1 MCSNLLATRIL
12 ILSRVLVIPCED
24 TVHYLQSKLSLSQFY
39 TNYSIMAM
47 STIETGPKLNWTRD
61 NQMYERYRV
70 WKKKVE
76 FIFCSALA
84 DSTPKQLV
92 SYLKYWMADQGIP
105 LIEKWEST
113 GKLDYSNAE
122 ETPATEG
129 GRRRILLS
137 GYKVQTYWDLLDE
150 EFKPK
155 GNKLLSIIE
164 LWTRSKQGDKPLNQW
179 LTQVY
184 NLVNICKYPE
194 DSTDRII
201 RDVLIVG
208 CNSNHARDKIIQQ
221 GEAVTLNQV
230 IEILQAEES
239 AYSTMKQIQDCEEKP
254 PASIYYQAYDS
265 RSKKSKNPSNE
276 QNSSSSS
283 PTGSKRKCFRC
294 GEPFSRQHM
303 KECRAQNVTCNGCG
317 IKGHLK
323 KCCKKSGN
331 FPKDSSNQQNNQSP
345 STGSSRMNFASTLPQ
360 TEAEFFDEKG
370 LLKHYN
376 PQVPQQ
382 HTGSMFI
389 LKKVQDPNNAILLSE
404 DGVEIQHNTSTS
416 VSDPDPAPI
425 LSPDFP
431 FQEFPLREVVNQS
444 QIDYYSIS
452 DTSDPRENSNSSRK
466 AAKSTDLP
474 LKSCLAN
481 RSHKELREI
490 KGSAISTAPTQ
501 SSRDFNTIS
510 ISDNCAT
517 RKSIPG
523 ITPRIMTDNPSITT
537 TSPVETGVTAIQAE
551 IPEEIQVHSSNYR
564 SVIPTDTQ
572 ALTALQNLISD
583 DFQAKN
589 THSTQRKGEET
600 PDTRPDIQDK
610 AFQLIQKIHNQL
622 QQVQWDLQR
631 LHSLHKYEN

>member
-1 MCSNLLATRIL
+1 
-12 ILSRVLVIPCED
+12 
-24 TVHYLQSKLSLSQFY
+24 
-39 TNYSIMAM
+39 MA
-47 STIETGPKLNWTRD
+47 ITGPKLNWTRD
-61 NQMYERYRV
+61 NQMYECYRV

-92 SYLKYWMADQGIP
+92 SYLKYWMGDQGIP

-122 ETPATEG
+122 ETPATDG
-129 GRRRILLS
+129 GRRRILSS

-184 NLVNICKYPE
+184 NLVNIYKYPE

-239 AYSTMKQIQDCEEKP
+239 AYSTMQQIQGYEKKS
-254 PASIYYQAYDS
+254 PASIYYQSYDS
-265 RSKKSKNPSNE
+265 RSKKSKTPSNE
-276 QNSSSSS
+276 QNSSSS
-283 PTGSKRKCFRC
+283 PTGSKKKCFRC

-331 FPKDSSNQQNNQSP
+331 FPKDDSKRQNQSS
-345 STGSSRMNFASTLPQ
+345 STGTGRMNIATTLPQ

-370 LLKHYN
+370 VLKEYI
-376 PQVPQQ
+376 PQNQQQYQ
-382 HTGSMFI
+382 HTGSMFV
-389 LKKVQDPNNAILLSE
+389 LKKFQGNPSDDILFS
-404 DGVEIQHNTSTS
+404 DNGVEIQHNTSTS

-425 LSPDFP
+425 PSPDFP
-431 FQEFPLREVVNQS
+431 FQEFLLTEVVSQS
-444 QIDYYSIS
+444 QIDISSIS
-452 DTSDPRENSNSSRK
+452 DTSDPRETSNSSRK
-466 AAKSTDLP
+466 ATKSTDLP
-474 LKSCLAN
+474 LKSGLNSSPDEEMREN
-481 RSHKELREI
+481 RDLTV
-490 KGSAISTAPTQ
+490 STAPTQ
-501 SSRDFNTIS
+501 SSRDSSTIS
-510 ISDNCAT
+510 ISDNSAT
-517 RKSIPG
+517 RESFSG
-523 ITPRIMTDNPSITT
+523 ITTRIMTDNPSITT
-537 TSPVETGVTAIQAE
+537 TSPVETDVTAIPAE
-551 IPEEIQVHSSNYR
+551 IPEEVQMHSSNYR
-564 SVIPTDTQ
+564 SVMPTDIQ
-572 ALTALQNLISD
+572 ALSVLQGLVSD

-589 THSTQRKGEET
+589 THSTQRKREEA
-600 PDTRPDIQDK
+600 PDTRSNTQDET
-610 AFQLIQKIHNQL
+610 FQLIQKIHNQL

-631 LHSLHKYEN
+631 LHSLHKYKN

>member
-1 MCSNLLATRIL
+1 
-12 ILSRVLVIPCED
+12 
-24 TVHYLQSKLSLSQFY
+24 
-39 TNYSIMAM
+39 M
-47 STIETGPKLNWTRD
+47 STLETGPKLNWTRD

-92 SYLKYWMADQGIP
+92 SYLKYWMGDQGIP

-113 GKLDYSNAE
+113 GKLGFSNAE
-122 ETPATEG
+122 ETPATDG
-129 GRRRILLS
+129 GRRRILSS

-208 CNSNHARDKIIQQ
+208 CNSNHARDKIIRQ

-230 IEILQAEES
+230 IEILQTEES
-239 AYSTMKQIQDCEEKP
+239 AHSTMQQLQGYEKKST
-254 PASIYYQAYDS
+254 ASIYYQAYDS

-276 QNSSSSS
+276 QTSSSSPTG

-331 FPKDSSNQQNNQSP
+331 FPKDDSKRQNQSP
-345 STGSSRMNFASTLPQ
+345 STGTGRMNIATTLPQ

-370 LLKHYN
+370 VLKEYI
-376 PQVPQQ
+376 PQNQQQYQ
-382 HTGSMFI
+382 HTGSMFV
-389 LKKVQDPNNAILLSE
+389 LKKFQGNPNDDILFS
-404 DGVEIQHNTSTS
+404 DNGVEIQHNTSTS

-425 LSPDFP
+425 PSPDFP
-431 FQEFPLREVVNQS
+431 FQEFPLMEVVSQS
-444 QIDYYSIS
+444 QIDSSSIS
-452 DTSDPRENSNSSRK
+452 DMLVSRESSNSSRK
-466 AAKSTDLP
+466 ATKSTDLP
-474 LKSCLAN
+474 LQSGLNSSSDEEMREN
-481 RSHKELREI
+481 RDLTV
-490 KGSAISTAPTQ
+490 STAPTQ
-501 SSRDFNTIS
+501 SSRDSSTIS
-510 ISDNCAT
+510 ISDNSTT
-517 RKSIPG
+517 RESIPG
-523 ITPRIMTDNPSITT
+523 INPGIMTDTPSIPTT
-537 TSPVETGVTAIQAE
+537 YPVETDVTAIPAE
-551 IPEEIQVHSSNYR
+551 ISEEVQMHSSNYR
-564 SVIPTDTQ
+564 SVMPTDTQ

-600 PDTRPDIQDK
+600 PDTRSELQDET
-610 AFQLIQKIHNQL
+610 FQLIQKIHNQL

-631 LHSLHKYEN
+631 LHSLHKYKN

>member
-1 MCSNLLATRIL
+1 
-12 ILSRVLVIPCED
+12 
-24 TVHYLQSKLSLSQFY
+24 
-39 TNYSIMAM
+39 MAM
-47 STIETGPKLNWTRD
+47 STLETGPKLDWTRD
-61 NQMYERYRV
+61 NQMYERYRILR
-70 WKKKVE
+70 KKVE
-76 FIFCSALA
+76 FIFCSALV

-92 SYLKYWMADQGIP
+92 SYLKYWMGDQGIP

-129 GRRRILLS
+129 GRRRILSS
-137 GYKVQTYWDLLDE
+137 GYKIQTYWDLLDE

-208 CNSNHARDKIIQQ
+208 CNSNHARDKIIRQ
-221 GEAVTLNQV
+221 GEAITLNQV

-239 AYSTMKQIQDCEEKP
+239 AYSTMWQIQDYEKKP
-254 PASIYYQAYDS
+254 TASIHYQSYDS
-265 RSKKSKNPSNE
+265 RSKKSKAPSNE
-276 QNSSSSS
+276 QNSSSSPTGS
-283 PTGSKRKCFRC
+283 TGSKRKCFRC
-294 GEPFSRQHM
+294 GESCSRQHM

-331 FPKDSSNQQNNQSP
+331 FPKDSSNRQKQSSP
-345 STGSSRMNFASTLPQ
+345 TDPGRMNFASTLPQ

-370 LLKHYN
+370 LLKEYR
-376 PQVPQQ
+376 PPVQQ
-382 HTGSMFI
+382 QQQTGGMFA
-389 LKKVQDPNNAILLSE
+389 LKKIPI
-404 DGVEIQHNTSTS
+404 TSLTPSS
-416 VSDPDPAPI
+416 VSVPDPDPAPVP
-425 LSPDFP
+425 SPDFP
-431 FQEFPLREVVNQS
+431 FQEFPLTEVVTQS
-444 QIDYYSIS
+444 QIDSSSIS
-452 DTSDPRENSNSSRK
+452 DTLVSRECSNSSRK
-466 AAKSTDLP
+466 ATKSTDLP
-474 LKSCLAN
+474 LQSSLDSSIHEEMREN
-481 RSHKELREI
+481 RDLT
-490 KGSAISTAPTQ
+490 ISDKHTQ
-501 SSRDFNTIS
+501 SSRDSSTIS
-510 ISDNCAT
+510 ISDNSAT

-523 ITPRIMTDNPSITT
+523 INPGIIPGIMTDTPSIPTT
-537 TSPVETGVTAIQAE
+537 FSVETDVTE
-551 IPEEIQVHSSNYR
+551 IPEEEIQMHLNNYR
-564 SVIPTDTQ
+564 SVIPTDIQ
-572 ALTALQNLISD
+572 ALTALQSLVSD

-600 PDTRPDIQDK
+600 PDTCSNIQDE

-631 LHSLHKYEN
+631 LHSLHKYKN

>member
-1 MCSNLLATRIL
+1 
-12 ILSRVLVIPCED
+12 
-24 TVHYLQSKLSLSQFY
+24 
-39 TNYSIMAM
+39 M
-47 STIETGPKLNWTRD
+47 STLETGPKLNWTRD
-61 NQMYERYRV
+61 NQMYECYRI
-70 WKKKVE
+70 WRKKVE

-92 SYLKYWMADQGIP
+92 SYLKYWMGDQGIP

-122 ETPATEG
+122 ETPATDG
-129 GRRRILLS
+129 GRRRILSS

-179 LTQVY
+179 LTQVH

-208 CNSNHARDKIIQQ
+208 CNSNHARDKIIRQ

-230 IEILQAEES
+230 IEILQTEES
-239 AYSTMKQIQDCEEKP
+239 AHSTMQQIQGYEKKP
-254 PASIYYQAYDS
+254 TGSIYYQSYDS
-265 RSKKSKNPSNE
+265 RSKKSKTPSNE

-331 FPKDSSNQQNNQSP
+331 FPKDDSNRQNQSS
-345 STGSSRMNFASTLPQ
+345 STDPGKMNIASAVLQ
-360 TEAEFFDEKG
+360 ADFFDEKG
-370 LLKHYN
+370 VLKQYI
-376 PQVPQQ
+376 PQNQQQYQ
-382 HTGSMFI
+382 HTGSMYV
-389 LKKVQDPNNAILLSE
+389 LKKFQGNPSDDILFS
-404 DGVEIQHNTSTS
+404 DNGVEIQHS
-416 VSDPDPAPI
+416 VPDPAPI
-425 LSPDFP
+425 PSPDFP
-431 FQEFPLREVVNQS
+431 FQEFPLTEVVIQS
-444 QIDYYSIS
+444 QIDSSSIS
-452 DTSDPRENSNSSRK
+452 DTLDPRECSNSSRK
-466 AAKSTDLP
+466 ATKSTDLP
-474 LKSCLAN
+474 LKSGLD
-481 RSHKELREI
+481 SSSDEEMRE
-490 KGSAISTAPTQ
+490 SRDLTVSTAPTQ
-501 SSRDFNTIS
+501 SSRDFSTIS
-510 ISDNCAT
+510 ISDNSIP

-523 ITPRIMTDNPSITT
+523 ITPRVMTDTPSTPTT
-537 TSPVETGVTAIQAE
+537 FPVETDITE
-551 IPEEIQVHSSNYR
+551 IPEEVQMHSSNYR
-564 SVIPTDTQ
+564 SVMPTDIQ
-572 ALTALQNLISD
+572 ALTVLQDLVSD

-600 PDTRPDIQDK
+600 PDTRPDIRDE

-622 QQVQWDLQR
+622 QQVHWDLQR
-631 LHSLHKYEN
+631 LHSLHKYKN

>member
-1 MCSNLLATRIL
+1 
-12 ILSRVLVIPCED
+12 
-24 TVHYLQSKLSLSQFY
+24 
-39 TNYSIMAM
+39 M
-47 STIETGPKLNWTRD
+47 STLESGPKLDWTRD
-61 NQMYERYRV
+61 NQMYERYRI
-70 WKKKVE
+70 WRKKVE

-92 SYLKYWMADQGIP
+92 SYLKYWMGDQGIP

-113 GKLDYSNAE
+113 GKLDYSNSR

-129 GRRRILLS
+129 GRRRTLSS

-208 CNSNHARDKIIQQ
+208 CNSNHARDKIIRQ
-221 GEAVTLNQV
+221 GEAITLNEV
-230 IEILQAEES
+230 IEILQTEES
-239 AYSTMKQIQDCEEKP
+239 AYSTMQQIQSHEKKS
-254 PASIYYQAYDS
+254 PASIYYQSYDS

-276 QNSSSSS
+276 QNSSSSHTV
-283 PTGSKRKCFRC
+283 TGSKKKCFRC

-303 KECRAQNVTCNGCG
+303 KECRAQDITCNGCG

-331 FPKDSSNQQNNQSP
+331 FPKDNSNRQNNQSP
-345 STGSSRMNFASTLPQ
+345 STGPSRMNFASTAPL
-360 TEAEFFDEKG
+360 EADFFDEKG
-370 LLKHYN
+370 LPKQYI
-376 PQVPQQ
+376 PQNQ
-382 HTGSMFI
+382 HTGGMYV
-389 LKKVQDPNNAILLSE
+389 LKKFQGNPDDILFS
-404 DGVEIQHNTSTS
+404 DNGVEIQHS
-416 VSDPDPAPI
+416 VSDPDPTTIPT
-425 LSPDFP
+425 PDFP
-431 FQEFPLREVVNQS
+431 LQEFPLTEVVKQS
-444 QIDYYSIS
+444 QIDISSIS
-452 DTSDPRENSNSSRK
+452 DTSDPRESSNSSSK
-466 AAKSTDLP
+466 ATTSTNFS
-474 LKSCLAN
+474 LKSVQNCSSDEEITEN
-481 RSHKELREI
+481 RDLTV
-490 KGSAISTAPTQ
+490 STTPTQ
-501 SSRDFNTIS
+501 SVRDSNTIS
-510 ISDNCAT
+510 IPDNSAT
-517 RKSIPG
+517 RKSNPG
-523 ITPRIMTDNPSITT
+523 IITGITT
-537 TSPVETGVTAIQAE
+537 GITTDTPTTFSEETDVTAIHAE
-551 IPEEIQVHSSNYR
+551 IPEELQMHSNNYR

-600 PDTRPDIQDK
+600 PDTRSIQRKGEDE

-622 QQVQWDLQR
+622 QEVQWDLQR
-631 LHSLHKYEN
+631 LHSLHKYKN

>member
-1 MCSNLLATRIL
+1 
-12 ILSRVLVIPCED
+12 
-24 TVHYLQSKLSLSQFY
+24 
-39 TNYSIMAM
+39 MAM
-47 STIETGPKLNWTRD
+47 STLETGPKLNWTRD

-92 SYLKYWMADQGIP
+92 SYLKYWMGDQGIP

-113 GKLDYSNAE
+113 GKLDYFNAE

-129 GRRRILLS
+129 GRRRILSS

-208 CNSNHARDKIIQQ
+208 CNSNHARDKIIRQ
-221 GEAVTLNQV
+221 GEAITLNQV

-239 AYSTMKQIQDCEEKP
+239 AYSTMQQIQGYEKKP
-254 PASIYYQAYDS
+254 PASIYYQSYDS

-276 QNSSSSS
+276 QNSSSS

-323 KCCKKSGN
+323 KCCNKSGN
-331 FPKDSSNQQNNQSP
+331 FPKDSSNRQNNQSS
-345 STGSSRMNFASTLPQ
+345 STGTGRMNIATTLPQ

-370 LLKHYN
+370 LLKEYN

-382 HTGSMFI
+382 HTGSMYV
-389 LKKVQDPNNAILLSE
+389 LKKFQGNSNDDILFS
-404 DGVEIQHNTSTS
+404 DNGIEIQHNTSTS

-431 FQEFPLREVVNQS
+431 FQEFLLTEVVKQS
-444 QIDYYSIS
+444 QKDSYSIS
-452 DTSDPRENSNSSRK
+452 DTSDPKKTSNSSRK
-466 AAKSTDLP
+466 ATKSTDLP
-474 LKSCLAN
+474 LQSGLKSDLNN
-481 RSHKELREI
+481 RSQEEMRENRDLTV
-490 KGSAISTAPTQ
+490 STAPTQ
-501 SSRDFNTIS
+501 SSRDSNTIS
-510 ISDNCAT
+510 ISDNSAT
-517 RKSIPG
+517 RESNPRIDTR
-523 ITPRIMTDNPSITT
+523 ITTGIMTDTPSTPTT
-537 TSPVETGVTAIQAE
+537 FPVETDVTAIPAE
-551 IPEEIQVHSSNYR
+551 IPEEVQMHSNNYR
-564 SVIPTDTQ
+564 SVMPTDTQ

-600 PDTRPDIQDK
+600 PDTCSDIQDE

-622 QQVQWDLQR
+622 QEVQWDLQR
-631 LHSLHKYEN
+631 LHSLHKYKN

>member
-1 MCSNLLATRIL
+1 
-12 ILSRVLVIPCED
+12 
-24 TVHYLQSKLSLSQFY
+24 
-39 TNYSIMAM
+39 
-47 STIETGPKLNWTRD
+47 
-61 NQMYERYRV
+61 MYERYRV

-92 SYLKYWMADQGIP
+92 SYLKYWMGDQGIP

-129 GRRRILLS
+129 GRRRILSS

-164 LWTRSKQGDKPLNQW
+164 LWTHSKQGDKPLNQW

-208 CNSNHARDKIIQQ
+208 CNSNHARDKIIRQ
-221 GEAVTLNQV
+221 GEAITLNQV

-239 AYSTMKQIQDCEEKP
+239 AYSTMRQIQDYEKKP
-254 PASIYYQAYDS
+254 TASIHYQSYDS
-265 RSKKSKNPSNE
+265 RSKKSKTPSNE

-294 GEPFSRQHM
+294 GESFSRQHI
-303 KECRAQNVTCNGCG
+303 KECRAQDVICNGCG

-331 FPKDSSNQQNNQSP
+331 FPKDDAKRQNQSP
-345 STGSSRMNFASTLPQ
+345 STGTSRMNFASTLPQ
-360 TEAEFFDEKG
+360 TEAEFFHEKG
-370 LLKHYN
+370 LLKEYN
-376 PQVPQQ
+376 PQIQQQQ
-382 HTGSMFI
+382 HTGSIFI
-389 LKKVQDPNNAILLSE
+389 LKKIQDPSNAILLSE
-404 DGVEIQHNTSTS
+404 NGVEIQHS
-416 VSDPDPAPI
+416 VSGPDPAPI
-425 LSPDFP
+425 PTPDFP
-431 FQEFPLREVVNQS
+431 FQEFPLTEIVNQS

-452 DTSDPRENSNSSRK
+452 DMPVPRECSNSSRK
-466 AAKSTDLP
+466 AIKSGLNSST
-474 LKSCLAN
+474 
-481 RSHKELREI
+481 HEELREI
-490 KGSAISTAPTQ
+490 KGSAVSTAPTQ
-501 SSRDFNTIS
+501 SSRDSNTIF
-510 ISDNCAT
+510 ISDNSAT
-517 RKSIPG
+517 RESNPG
-523 ITPRIMTDNPSITT
+523 IDTGITTGIMTDTPSTPTT
-537 TSPVETGVTAIQAE
+537 FPVETDVTAIYAK
-551 IPEEIQVHSSNYR
+551 IPEEIQAQSYR

-572 ALTALQNLISD
+572 ALTALQSLISD

-600 PDTRPDIQDK
+600 PDTRSDIQDE

-622 QQVQWDLQR
+622 QEVQWDLQR
-631 LHSLHKYEN
+631 LHSLDKYKN

>member
-1 MCSNLLATRIL
+1 
-12 ILSRVLVIPCED
+12 
-24 TVHYLQSKLSLSQFY
+24 
-39 TNYSIMAM
+39 MAM
-47 STIETGPKLNWTRD
+47 STLESGPKLDWTRD
-61 NQMYERYRV
+61 NQMYERYRI
-70 WKKKVE
+70 WRKKVE

-92 SYLKYWMADQGIP
+92 SYLKYWMGDQGIP

-113 GKLDYSNAE
+113 GKLDYSNSR

-129 GRRRILLS
+129 GRRKALSS

-208 CNSNHARDKIIQQ
+208 CNSNHARDKIIRQ
-221 GEAVTLNQV
+221 GEAITLNEV

-239 AYSTMKQIQDCEEKP
+239 AYSTMQQIQSHEKKS
-254 PASIYYQAYDS
+254 PASIYYQSYDS

-276 QNSSSSS
+276 QNSSSSH
-283 PTGSKRKCFRC
+283 TGSKKKCFRC
-294 GEPFSRQHM
+294 GETFSRQHM
-303 KECRAQNVTCNGCG
+303 KECRAQDITCNGCG

-331 FPKDSSNQQNNQSP
+331 FPKDSNRQNNQSS
-345 STGSSRMNFASTLPQ
+345 STGPGRMNIANTLPQ
-360 TEAEFFDEKG
+360 TEADFFDEKG
-370 LLKHYN
+370 LPKQYI
-376 PQVPQQ
+376 PQNQ
-382 HTGSMFI
+382 HTGSMYV
-389 LKKVQDPNNAILLSE
+389 LKKFQGNPNDILFS
-404 DGVEIQHNTSTS
+404 DSSVEMQHS

-425 LSPDFP
+425 PTP
-431 FQEFPLREVVNQS
+431 EFPLTEVVRQS

-452 DTSDPRENSNSSRK
+452 DTSDPRETSNSSSK
-466 AAKSTDLP
+466 ATKSTDLP
-474 LKSCLAN
+474 LQSGLKSVLNSSTHEEMREN
-481 RSHKELREI
+481 RDLT
-490 KGSAISTAPTQ
+490 ISTAPTQ
-501 SSRDFNTIS
+501 ASRDSNTIS
-510 ISDNCAT
+510 IPDNSAT
-517 RKSIPG
+517 RKSDPR
-523 ITPRIMTDNPSITT
+523 ITTGIMTDTPSTPTT
-537 TSPVETGVTAIQAE
+537 FSEETDVTAIHTE
-551 IPEEIQVHSSNYR
+551 IPEELQIHSNNYR
-564 SVIPTDTQ
+564 SVTPTDTQ

-589 THSTQRKGEET
+589 THSIQRKREET
-600 PDTRPDIQDK
+600 PDTRPIQRK
-610 AFQLIQKIHNQL
+610 GENETFQLIKKIHNQL
-622 QQVQWDLQR
+622 QEVQWDLQR
-631 LHSLHKYEN
+631 LHSLHKYKN